1 MSLKVE
7 IVKKK
12 SSLRILTRDTD
23 LENDSRITRRKN
35 DVLYLQV
42 SREEELREFKQV
54 EICLVQHQNLLFST
68 KGKKNNLENSI
79 QDDDEYKKF
88 MQDPEIN
95 LVQEDLE
102 LVQDSTPLLEFIKN
116 RKLKKELYLP
126 KKEVKK
132 KKKNSRHKF

>member
-7 IVKKK
+7 MVKKK
-12 SSLRILTRDTD
+12 SPLRILTRNTD
-23 LENDSRITRRKN
+23 LENDSRITRRTKN
-35 DVLYLQV
+35 VLYLQV
-42 SREEELREFKQV
+42 SQEEELKEFKQA
-54 EICLVQHQNLLFST
+54 EICLVQHQNILFSK

-88 MQDPEIN
+88 MQNPEIN

-132 KKKNSRHKF
+132 KKKNSKHKF